1 MLPKNVAP
9 QHVDPQELQHLISVS
24 TGFIDAYIIECYGQD
39 AMLLP
44 QNIVLSAQNTIFPT
58 KTVLWHDVQL
68 PVYAVNDPHI
78 QAGIALIIEGD
89 EIPQRF
95 ALLCDRMPE
104 SVRLRI
110 SEVVDDE
117 EELVENDVVF
127 QYVRSQGKRYFIP
140 DLEQIQHKLGL

>member
-1 MLPKNVAP
+1 MNP

-24 TGFIDAYIIECYGQD
+24 TGFIDAYIIDCYKHD

-44 QNIVLSAQNTIFPT
+44 QNIVLSAQNISIPAESI
-58 KTVLWHDVQL
+58 LWHDVQL
-68 PVYAVNDPHI
+68 PVYAVNDPSLTE
-78 QAGIALIIEGD
+78 GIALIIEGD

-117 EELVENDVVF
+117 QAIDDPTVF
-127 QYVRSQGKRYFIP
+127 QYVQSQGKRYFIP
-140 DLEQIQHKLGL
+140 NLDEIQKTLGL